1 MDKMDSEHSGEKVL
15 NKLEEFHKHQKELE
29 WQRRR
34 KRNTEV
40 DHLISQLADPK
51 MAEKLRVYRLVE
63 EQFDYIETE
72 IEKQVKAEIE
82 AKKKAL
88 KKPTQT
94 KDLKKSEIKS
104 PGKLLQKAKQ
114 LRQELAQ
121 ELETDEPPEPIRD
134 NLKRIQEDRKL
145 RSKEKLLSRSVR
157 GPVEK
162 VVYQPTKIDRIP
174 FNPVLNKKKPPK
186 KVQSNPITM
195 LSKPIVRD
203 LTEQERKD
211 LMPRNNVGY
220 VAFEHNNED
229 EPDNKPGHVLSA
241 HSLGGINIS
250 PMPCMILQQPKTNA
264 NVKIIN
270 EIYEKI
276 DEKEEISIVEAKS
289 FEPVHDLDLTPS
301 EVEDQVS
308 DEKLDKGKL
317 VEEIKTLVQ
326 NDGVLEIT
334 LGQNEEQINEEEED
348 NYSDDFEDNNHEE
361 LLKEFIPKV
370 MAMGDFTENDSVT
383 GRLSTITEV
392 TSQATS
398 VENSKKEQA
407 LEEGPLSSSSK
418 SSSIITSPI
427 HRPPKTED
435 TPDHIDT
442 HEEDS
447 LAKLSLSEGPIIP
460 SEDSSNIPSLAKDPY
475 SMISNA
481 GDQVIQPKPT
491 SRADHIDMTTTVPDL
506 DLTPSEQISIPKH
519 HATSS
524 SSSAVAS
531 SSTSIS
537 LQMSSFTNTESEFS
551 EGQVLV
557 LRQLTSEGEINISEE
572 DTKEIHQRKMFS
584 SNSDL
589 SLSFK
594 DSLEDGKLSTEEGEA

>member
-1 MDKMDSEHSGEKVL
+1 MDSEHSGEKVL

-29 WQRRR
+29 WQRRK

-63 EQFDYIETE
+63 EQFDYIESE
-72 IEKQVKAEIE
+72 IEKQVKDEIE

-88 KKPTQT
+88 KKPCQI
-94 KDLKKSEIKS
+94 KEIKKSEIKS

-114 LRQELAQ
+114 LRKELAQ
-121 ELETDEPPEPIRD
+121 ELESDDPPEPIKD

-157 GPVEK
+157 GPLEK

-174 FNPVLNKKKPPK
+174 FKSVPNTKKKPPK
-186 KVQSNPITM
+186 KVQSSNPITM

-220 VAFEHNNED
+220 VAFEHEDVD

-270 EIYEKI
+270 EIYENI
-276 DEKEEISIVEAKS
+276 DEKEDITKVEAKS

-301 EVEDQVS
+301 EVEDQAS
-308 DEKLDKGKL
+308 DEKLDKEKL
-317 VEEIKTLVQ
+317 VDEIKTLVQ

-334 LGQNEEQINEEEED
+334 LDQNEEQINKVEEED
-348 NYSDDFEDNNHEE
+348 NYSDDFEEDNHED

-427 HRPPKTED
+427 HRPPKIED
-435 TPDHIDT
+435 IPDHIDT
-442 HEEDS
+442 LEEDS
-447 LAKLSLSEGPIIP
+447 LAKLSLSEGPIVP
-460 SEDSSNIPSLAKDPY
+460 SEDSSNIPSLG
-475 SMISNA
+475 MISH
-481 GDQVIQPKPT
+481 K
-491 SRADHIDMTTTVPDL
+491 
-506 DLTPSEQISIPKH
+506 K
-519 HATSS
+519 
-524 SSSAVAS
+524 
-531 SSTSIS
+531 S
-537 LQMSSFTNTESEFS
+537 LKTIFWS
-551 EGQVLV
+551 
-557 LRQLTSEGEINISEE
+557 
-572 DTKEIHQRKMFS
+572 K
-584 SNSDL
+584 
-589 SLSFK
+589 
-594 DSLEDGKLSTEEGEA
+594 A